1 MTALFPNLSG
11 SGAFEKTLAANRLL
25 VGNGG
30 LGADPVAATQ
40 LYEEAAAGGS
50 GAAATRLAV
59 LAAVGVARDPS
70 WSEALD
76 RLTDAAELGDPSAQ
90 QQLAVIAGHSH
101 ERLPEGGGGRW
112 HDMRV
117 GVDLQKLLKPATLR
131 RVSTTPSIAEID
143 GLVTPVMARWM
154 IHRAE
159 PRMER
164 AQVIDYASGQMVPDP
179 NRTGLSAGFGLL
191 DTDLVMVLAQERLA
205 RTTGLIVHQQEVP
218 HVLSYDPGQEF
229 RQHVDY
235 LNPEV
240 PAYARELSM
249 IGQRVATALTWLNDE
264 FEGGETEFPRA
275 NKRFRRKPG
284 DAILFL
290 NVLQETKAPDPM
302 SLHAGLPPRRGRKW
316 ILSQWVRD
324 KIQAI
329 V

>member
-1 MTALFPNLSG
+1 MTALFPNQSG
-11 SGAFEKTLAANRLL
+11 SGAFEKVLVANRLL

-30 LGADPVAATQ
+30 INADPVAATQ
-40 LYEEAAAGGS
+40 LYEEAAAAGS
-50 GAAATRLAV
+50 GLAASRLAV
-59 LAAVGVARDPS
+59 LAAVGVARDSS

-76 RLTDAAELGDPSAQ
+76 RLTDAAELGDATSQ
-90 QQLAVIAGHSH
+90 QQLAVIAGYDH
-101 ERLPEGGGGRW
+101 ERMPEGGGARW
-112 HDMRV
+112 HNMRV
-117 GVDLQKLLKPATLR
+117 GIDLQKLLKPAPLK
-131 RVSTTPSIAEID
+131 RVSTSPSIAEID
-143 GLVTPVMARWM
+143 GLVTPGMCRWM

-164 AQVIDYASGQMVPDP
+164 GQVIDYATGKMVPDP

-218 HVLSYDPGQEF
+218 HVLSYEPGQEF

-240 PAYARELSM
+240 QAYQTELSL
-249 IGQRVATALTWLNDE
+249 IGQRVATCLTWLNAE

-275 NKRFRRKPG
+275 NQRFRRKPG

-290 NVLQETKAPDPM
+290 NVLQDTKAVDPM